1 MGRSHKRAAKIQ
13 QEAASNTFSKS
24 AMCKPTKLNL
34 SKIAEN
40 FMGLGRVSKALT
52 YCLMTVLLLCIF
64 CYQPAKIYY
73 TQVRE
78 TERATAEL
86 QAVQERNDKLNAAVE
101 ALKTDEGVEDKAKS
115 DYGYVK
121 DGEGAVLV
129 TGIERHSANTLPEYV
144 DSKKITSPNTW
155 YSGILDTIFAYDNST
170 KQE

>member
-13 QEAASNTFSKS
+13 QEAARNTFSKS
-24 AMCKPTKLNL
+24 AMCKPTKLSF

-73 TQVRE
+73 
-78 TERATAEL
+78 TAEL

-155 YSGILDTIFAYDNST
+155 YSGILDTIFAYDNSI